1 MNTTQN
7 TQKKL
12 VAAALAAALGLGMV
26 GCAGLRDTQ
35 ELTHRQADQR
45 AELRDAEARADRLA
59 SEIAHE
65 VERAEHHVQA
75 GKAPVATKPPLNTF
89 DQVERRLRLLH

>member
-12 VAAALAAALGLGMV
+12 VAAALAAALGIGMV
-26 GCAGLRDTQ
+26 GCAGPRDTQ
-35 ELTHRQADQR
+35 GLTHWQAELT
-45 AELRDAEARADRLA
+45 DAEARAHRLA

-75 GKAPVATKPPLNTF
+75 GKAPAATQPPLNTF
-89 DQVERRLRLLH
+89 DQVERRLRLDR